1 MALLL
6 AGVSLL
12 CACVTVQWRVSVQ
25 GPAIPQLDAVRT
37 LGIAVFDPVLKSN
50 DHLLIRIGGA
60 FYNPIDLDGVNS
72 RVALLVLAPDAASKF
87 AVSLESLSRACSEV
101 WVREIGAA
109 RPFDYALS
117 RGTERVRILGQAPD
131 GRTIPTGYDTVRAV
145 PEPLGR
151 MPASAAVAADI
162 CRRYRLDALLGVE
175 PVVYAEVGQVS
186 SQRSDHAA
194 GKEIDPGNFVLRAQV
209 AYEYVLYD
217 GRMGAVITDSSRT
230 APQYDT
236 RLPPETWI
244 VDLGPSN
251 PQAIVGFLKSPGF
264 LGALSQ
270 ALGEASRPYLTL
282 FRGCAVA
289 VPRK

>member
-6 AGVSLL
+6 AGASLL
-12 CACVTVQWRVSVQ
+12 WGCVTVEWRVSVQ
-25 GPAIPQLDAVRT
+25 GPAIPQLGAVRA

-50 DHLLIRIGGA
+50 DHLLIKVGGA
-60 FYNPIDLDGVNS
+60 FYNPIDFDGVTN
-72 RVALLVLAPDAASKF
+72 RVALLVLTPDAASKF
-87 AVSLESLSRACSEV
+87 AVSRESLSRACREV
-101 WVREIGAA
+101 WVREIGTA
-109 RPFDYALS
+109 RPFDYAQS
-117 RGTERVRILGQAPD
+117 RGTERARVMGQAPD
-131 GRTIPTGYDTVRAV
+131 GRAIPTGYDAVQAV
-145 PEPLGR
+145 PEPLGP
-151 MPASAAVAADI
+151 MPASAAVAADL
-162 CRRYRLDALLGVE
+162 CRGYRLDALLAVE

-217 GRMGAVITDSSRT
+217 GRTGAVITDSSHT
-230 APQYDT
+230 TPQYDT
-236 RLPPETWI
+236 QQPPETWI

-251 PQAIVGFLKSPGF
+251 PRAIVGFLKSPGF

-270 ALGEASRPYLTL
+270 AMQEASKPYLTL